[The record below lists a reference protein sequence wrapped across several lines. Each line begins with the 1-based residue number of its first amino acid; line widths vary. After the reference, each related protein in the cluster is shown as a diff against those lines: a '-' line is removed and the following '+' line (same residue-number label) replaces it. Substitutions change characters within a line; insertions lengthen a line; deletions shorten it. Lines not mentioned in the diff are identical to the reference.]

1 MDLHYLIEGLIEAVV
16 EQITKPTAWQ
26 FSSAELD
33 ESDLAIQI
41 QPVDGGFLGE
51 QEGSQGDFRHP
62 HAPFGWSGEL
72 SSRLEFLPGLSAWSW
87 GVYR

>member
-41 QPVDGGFLGE
+41 QPVDGGSLGE
-51 QEGSQGDFRHP
+51 
-62 HAPFGWSGEL
+62 
-72 SSRLEFLPGLSAWSW
+72 
-87 GVYR
+87 